1 MTQLRAIII
10 DDDRVRREAV
20 RDILPD
26 YISSVALGYGEGALD
41 YLKPDAEGIVPD
53 VVIMYGDDSKS
64 LGLYTYDWMINKSG
78 NSDIALIPVVIM
90 TEDEFSDRAMEF
102 LEIGDV
108 VFYEGEVEESR
119 MFSVIT
125 QAIEAAEF
133 APEPVTAVYEETK
146 SIDRLAGHTVKKPE
160 EDGKTRAV
168 VLDMDTKLQNLEAA
182 LMRGK
187 KRSDDIRN
195 LLGAAQK
202 VKEDRPERRERKPFV
217 RPENLRRKEEP
228 LKQEAVRQEPVKQ
241 EPIKHEPIKHEEP
254 ARKTGEDPVSRLR
267 ERAMN
272 NPYGAFGAQGSIKLD
287 EPARRKQNETYEKKT
302 VVVVDSDVKTR
313 KLCMLFLTHNYRVV
327 VLDSGIRTVDYFVK
341 NRADLLIINPLLPGM
356 NGTSTVHSVH
366 MQPGCANVPV
376 MYIVGDDFTASRS
389 SLLGPGV
396 VGILNKPIKRET
408 IAQAVEGLFGS
419 EPDV

>member
-41 YLKPDAEGIVPD
+41 YLKPDAEGSVPD

-160 EDGKTRAV
+160 EDGKPRAV

-228 LKQEAVRQEPVKQ
+228 LKQEPAKQ
-241 EPIKHEPIKHEEP
+241 EEP
-254 ARKTGEDPVSRLR
+254 ALKTGEDPVSRLR

-302 VVVVDSDVKTR
+302 VVVVDSHVKTR
-313 KLCMLFLTHNYRVV
+313 KLCMLFLTQNYRVV
-327 VLDSGIRTVDYFVK
+327 VLDSGIRTVDYFVR